1 MPPVSGTGIGIDR
14 FVALITDSHHIREVI
29 AFPLMK
35 PKVSSKYQVSSVM
48 GEQKQLTPINSLSS
62 KGELE
67 RSPREGFVL
76 PDENSKRFVVVL
88 NSKIETGKLMNAL
101 GHLTAGLVGNIVNKD
116 EACFLDYAD
125 KNGNLHAQISH
136 FPFIILKA
144 DNSSQLNNLRRQ
156 LKEKEIV
163 FYDFTDTMTIGTS
176 KDQIEAT
183 RGKSEE
189 ELEYYGVCLF
199 AQTEEIK
206 EFTKKFSLFG

>member
-1 MPPVSGTGIGIDR
+1 
-14 FVALITDSHHIREVI
+14 
-29 AFPLMK
+29 
-35 PKVSSKYQVSSVM
+35 
-48 GEQKQLTPINSLSS
+48 
-62 KGELE
+62 
-67 RSPREGFVL
+67 
-76 PDENSKRFVVVL
+76 
-88 NSKIETGKLMNAL
+88 MNAL